1 MGNIVC
7 YSADGDILQ
16 YYTQWDVN
24 QKLIIKGADTS
35 SAPDF
40 HFLNTL
46 MSDTYVVESQISGG
60 EIIVDVPDELLQ
72 YEVPIIAHV
81 SYVDGTTEYTVRI
94 PIMPRKKPVNY
105 IYTETDSGSGS
116 GGSSGAQVSIA
127 NNLTT
132 NNANMALSAAQG
144 VVIKKMIDDIDLE
157 IESMIDLSEMTNAIR
172 DAVKDKID
180 ADQMNTAIEDALS
193 NFDGDGSGGNVLVA
207 NNLTTDDPDMALSAA
222 QGVVLDT
229 KIMNVDRDV
238 QSKVG
243 ADEMSSA
250 INNAVSNKV
259 SINEVNSAISEALS
273 NFSGGGSGESG
284 EDGATFTPSIDANG
298 NLSWSNNKGLSNPE
312 TVNIKGDSGET
323 PERGVHYWTET
334 DISEIKSYLDD
345 VIIGGR
351 W

>member
-7 YSADGDILQ
+7 YNADGEVLQ

-116 GGSSGAQVSIA
+116 GGSSGTQVSIA

-144 VVIKKMIDDIDLE
+144 VVL
-157 IESMIDLSEMTNAIR
+157 N
-172 DAVKDKID
+172 
-180 ADQMNTAIEDALS
+180 
-193 NFDGDGSGGNVLVA
+193 
-207 NNLTTDDPDMALSAA
+207 
-222 QGVVLDT
+222 T
-229 KIMNVDRDV
+229 KI
-238 QSKVG
+238 QSKVS

-259 SINEVNSAISEALS
+259 GINEVNSAISEALS

-312 TVNIKGDSGET
+312 PVNIKGDSGET